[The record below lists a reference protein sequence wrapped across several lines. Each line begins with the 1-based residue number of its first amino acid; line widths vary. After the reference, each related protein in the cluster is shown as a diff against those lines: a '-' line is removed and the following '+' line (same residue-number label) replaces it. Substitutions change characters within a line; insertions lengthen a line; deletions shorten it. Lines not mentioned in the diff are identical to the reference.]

1 MRKRLQE
8 NDGQADVSHLTPM
21 SNHNPHH
28 RSRSVMDHT
37 KPAYESEANATSA
50 AMTMSPMD
58 MAGSSSRLGG
68 QPYDVDRS
76 GQSRLTPNHVG
87 GLGGGGGGP
96 GPGYGFVE
104 EPTQRFSDLLNST
117 VVSDHFDQYGN
128 LKEETIGRDIGYRDR
143 RPSRNAA
150 VNFDADV
157 SRQPNANT
165 ATPIVLPSSASVQP
179 QYISTSP
186 AGAGGTVDDSECSA
200 SRPLSRRKTLPSII
214 KRSESYKCIAPLPEE
229 ATTSQHALNA
239 RSGDT
244 YVIENG
250 IRKRVKAEVYSQPP
264 RPEPT
269 SSSESIDKLRA
280 LPKRYRMEKASAAAL
295 SSKGPRGSL
304 PDVSQC
310 VEMQKNVMPREEVA
324 KLSAQRREE
333 LRLQRE
339 RERLRKNREI
349 VLSLA
354 DLKVRVT

>member
-37 KPAYESEANATSA
+37 KPAYESDVNA
-50 AMTMSPMD
+50 TMSPMD

-68 QPYDVDRS
+68 QPYDADRS
-76 GQSRLTPNHVG
+76 SQSRLTPNHVG

-143 RPSRNAA
+143 RPSRNAG
-150 VNFDADV
+150 VNFDDG
-157 SRQPNANT
+157 RQANATT
-165 ATPIVLPSSASVQP
+165 ATPIVLPSSAGVQP

-250 IRKRVKAEVYSQPP
+250 IRKRVKAEVYAQPP
-264 RPEPT
+264 RPEAEPT
-269 SSSESIDKLRA
+269 SSSESVDKLRA
-280 LPKRYRMEKASAAAL
+280 LPKRYRMEKASAHAL
-295 SSKGPRGSL
+295 SSKGARGSL